1 MPCSQR
7 FRNPIVIFTL
17 SIQSRNMLIQP
28 SHIHFQMIEILR
40 PVTTALGPDAG
51 NRMDHQ
57 HLPHRLTLRK
67 TQRQTAKIILHLIII
82 FPPGILIVENR
93 RIVPLPASSN
103 GIQCKMLTTSRN
115 SKRKLPVP
123 QPFLCGKIQLPAS
136 AAVSLTDG
144 HGAVILMRHT
154 CTLLHSQILICLRP
168 QKINARI
175 VQITKLRHSRAAHTC
190 LIAQVVLI

>member
-1 MPCSQR
+1 
-7 FRNPIVIFTL
+7 
-17 SIQSRNMLIQP
+17 MLIQP

-40 PVTTALGPDAG
+40 PVTAALGPDAG

-67 TQRQTAKIILHLIII
+67 TQRQTTKIILHLIIVI
-82 FPPGILIVENR
+82 PPGILIVENR
-93 RIVPLPASSN
+93 RIVPLPAASN

-144 HGAVILMRHT
+144 HGTFILMCHA
-154 CTLLHSQILICLRP
+154 CTLFHSQILIRLCAK
-168 QKINARI
+168 KINSRI
-175 VQITKLRHSRAAHTC
+175 MQITKLRHRRTAHTS

>member
-1 MPCSQR
+1 
-7 FRNPIVIFTL
+7 
-17 SIQSRNMLIQP
+17 MLIQP

-40 PVTTALGPDAG
+40 PVTAALGPDAG

-57 HLPHRLTLRK
+57 HLSHRLPLGK
-67 TQRQTAKIILHLIII
+67 TQRQTTKIILHLIIVI
-82 FPPGILIVENR
+82 PPGILIVENR
-93 RIVPLPASSN
+93 RIVPLPAASN
-103 GIQCKMLTTSRN
+103 GIQGKMLTTSRN
-115 SKRKLPVP
+115 SKRELPVS
-123 QPFLCGKIQLPAS
+123 QPFLSRKIQLPAS
-136 AAVSLTDG
+136 AAISLTDR

-175 VQITKLRHSRAAHTC
+175 MQITKLRHRRTAHTS

>member
-1 MPCSQR
+1 
-7 FRNPIVIFTL
+7 
-17 SIQSRNMLIQP
+17 MLIQP
-28 SHIHFQMIEILR
+28 SHIHFQMIEILH
-40 PVTTALGPDAG
+40 PVTAALGPDAG

-57 HLPHRLTLRK
+57 HLSHRLPLGK
-67 TQRQTAKIILHLIII
+67 TQRQTTKIILHLIIVI
-82 FPPGILIVENR
+82 PPGILIVENR
-93 RIVPLPASSN
+93 WIVPLSASSN

-115 SKRKLPVP
+115 SKRELPVS
-123 QPFLCGKIQLPAS
+123 QPFLSGKIQLPAS
-136 AAVSLTDG
+136 AAISLTDR

-175 VQITKLRHSRAAHTC
+175 MQITKLRHSRAAHTC